1 MMAYGNTATT
11 SCSELPR
18 PTSRSSPS
26 KGDYPVSL
34 INDLHTPA
42 NVLVCGASQ
51 GIGLAL
57 CTQLLARDDIG
68 LLFAVS
74 RRATS
79 SPALEVLYREH
90 PQRLVRIDCDAR
102 EEHALQALATEVST
116 CCDQLN
122 LVFSTLGVLQEAPA
136 RAEKTLAQLDMAG
149 LLSSFTTNCFAP
161 ILLLKHLLPLLRKQP
176 MAFVALSARVGSI
189 GDNQLGGW
197 YSYRASKAALNQL
210 LRTASIELKR
220 LNPASTL
227 LSLHPGTTDTQLS
240 RPFQGNVAPG
250 KLFSPAFAAS
260 CMLALVSRHG
270 PAQSGTFWA
279 WDGTPIAW

>member
-1 MMAYGNTATT
+1 M
-11 SCSELPR
+11 
-18 PTSRSSPS
+18 
-26 KGDYPVSL
+26 SL

-42 NVLVCGASQ
+42 NVLVCGASE

-68 LLFAVS
+68 LVFAVS
-74 RRATS
+74 RRATT
-79 SPALEVLYREH
+79 SPALDTLFTENGR
-90 PQRLVRIDCDAR
+90 RLVRLDCDAR
-102 EEHALQALATEVST
+102 SEQALQTLAAQVGA

-122 LVFSTLGVLQEAPA
+122 LVFSTLGVLQEGPA
-136 RAEKTLAQLDMAG
+136 RAEKALTQLDMAG

-161 ILLLKHLLPLLRKQP
+161 VLLLKHLLPLLRRQP

-189 GDNQLGGW
+189 GDNHLGGW

-220 LNPASTL
+220 LNPASTVL
-227 LSLHPGTTDTQLS
+227 ALHPGTTDTQLS
-240 RPFQGNVAPG
+240 RPFQGNVAPD
-250 KLFSPAFAAS
+250 KLFSPAFAAT
-260 CMLALVSRHG
+260 CILALVSRHG

-279 WDGTPIAW
+279 WDGMPIPW